1 MKLLVTIDFPPE
13 HGGIQ
18 KYLHNIVKYTYSC
31 DDLVIAGCSSPLRN
45 PDDSLSCKVLYIS
58 TFLSPLNKKFSL
70 IPLFIKLALVL
81 MKKKGNLSI
90 EAGNIYA
97 AFVPFLLSFSKP
109 LRYSVYCYGK
119 ELFPLG
125 KVGFRQILFRK
136 ILNRAEKIFYL
147 SGCTLS
153 ILRKSGISGS
163 FIHVPPKIKL
173 PADYNRH
180 CKTLSASVINLLTV
194 GRLVP
199 HKGHTVLIR
208 ATEIL
213 PENLKWHL
221 TIAGSGP
228 MYKHLKSL
236 IISKNL
242 QNRISIRNDLTDMQ
256 LADLYSSSDI
266 FIFPSL
272 ETSDGVEGFGIVLL
286 EAMSYKLPIIAS
298 QTGAIPEVLSDG
310 ECGILVSP
318 DNPGEICDAV
328 VNLFKNASLR
338 EKLVRNAA
346 LRLEKH
352 YAWK

>member
-13 HGGIQ
+13 YGGIQ
-18 KYLHNIVKYTYSC
+18 KYLHNITRYSYSS
-31 DDLVIAGCSSPLRN
+31 DDLVIVGCSSMPRSTDN
-45 PDDSLSCKVLYIS
+45 TLSCKVLYVS
-58 TFLSPLNKKFSL
+58 AFFSSLNKKFSL
-70 IPLFIKLALVL
+70 IPLFTKLALIL
-81 MKKKGNLSI
+81 REKKGNISI

-97 AFVPFLLSFSKP
+97 ALVPFLLSFIKP
-109 LRYSVYCYGK
+109 IEYSVYCYGK
-119 ELFPLG
+119 ELFPLEKG
-125 KVGFRQILFRK
+125 GFRKILFRK
-136 ILNRAEKIFYL
+136 ILNRAEKIHYL
-147 SGCTLS
+147 SGYTLS
-153 ILRKSGISGS
+153 ILQKAGISGS
-163 FIHVPPKIKL
+163 FIHEPPRIKMT
-173 PADYNRH
+173 ADFHRH
-180 CKTLSASVINLLTV
+180 CKTLSESGINLLTV
-194 GRLVP
+194 GRLIP
-199 HKGHTVLIR
+199 HKGHTVLIS
-208 ATEIL
+208 ATEML

-242 QNRISIRNDLTDMQ
+242 QNRISIRTGLTDMQ

-286 EAMSYKLPIIAS
+286 EAMSYNLPIIATR
-298 QTGAIPEVLSDG
+298 TGAIPEVLSEG

>member
-81 MKKKGNLSI
+81 RGKKGELII

-97 AFVPFLLSFSKP
+97 AFPPFLLSCILP
-109 LRYSVYCYGK
+109 LRYSVYCHGK

-125 KVGFRQILFRK
+125 KSSLRQILFRK
-136 ILNRAEKIFYL
+136 ILNRAENIFYT
-147 SGCTLS
+147 SGYTLS
-153 ILRKSGISGS
+153 ILQKAGISGR
-163 FIHVPPKIKL
+163 FIQVPPKIKL
-173 PADYNRH
+173 PAGFH
-180 CKTLSASVINLLTV
+180 HHSKPLSASGVKLLTV
-194 GRLVP
+194 GRLVS
-199 HKGHTVLIR
+199 HKGHSVLIR
-208 ATEIL
+208 AAEIL
-213 PENLKWHL
+213 PESLNWHL

-228 MYKHLKSL
+228 VEKTLQSL
-236 IISKNL
+236 IIKKNL

-310 ECGILVSP
+310 ECGILVKP
-318 DNPGEICDAV
+318 DNPGEIRDAV
-328 VNLFKNASLR
+328 VSLINDAALR
-338 EKLVRNAA
+338 DTIIRNAA
-346 LRLEKH
+346 LRLENH